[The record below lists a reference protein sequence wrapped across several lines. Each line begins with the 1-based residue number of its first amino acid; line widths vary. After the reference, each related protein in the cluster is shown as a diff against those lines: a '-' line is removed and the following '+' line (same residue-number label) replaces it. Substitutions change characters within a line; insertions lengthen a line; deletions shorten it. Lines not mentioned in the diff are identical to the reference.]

1 MIWYLDEMLMEKV
14 GQVDNNIHLRGRE
27 APGCTLQFDQVFSE
41 HSGARIHVDQLQKLT
56 KKFRINLDWKQ
67 DVAI

>member
-1 MIWYLDEMLMEKV
+1 MEKV

-56 KKFRINLDWKQ
+56 KNFRITVNPRNERDRPRIRPAFQ
-67 DVAI
+67 